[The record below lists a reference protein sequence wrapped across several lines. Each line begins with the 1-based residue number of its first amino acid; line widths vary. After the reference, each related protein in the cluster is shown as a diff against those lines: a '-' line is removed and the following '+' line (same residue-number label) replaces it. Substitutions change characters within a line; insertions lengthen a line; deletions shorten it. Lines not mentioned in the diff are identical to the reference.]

1 MMQGK
6 ALGESKP
13 QGICS
18 HISPHPA
25 APSQTFG
32 GDLWVALVARLM
44 SNTNK
49 TSEDADFFAF
59 PCHVTSFRSWMGR
72 TDRPDKHSSHPAVTL
87 LGTAQASRANFSS
100 SLWVSLVCFVLLPI
114 T

>member
-1 MMQGK
+1 MER
-6 ALGESKP
+6 A
-13 QGICS
+13 S
-18 HISPHPA
+18 HREYAATFHPIQQLL
-25 APSQTFG
+25 PKHFGGDG